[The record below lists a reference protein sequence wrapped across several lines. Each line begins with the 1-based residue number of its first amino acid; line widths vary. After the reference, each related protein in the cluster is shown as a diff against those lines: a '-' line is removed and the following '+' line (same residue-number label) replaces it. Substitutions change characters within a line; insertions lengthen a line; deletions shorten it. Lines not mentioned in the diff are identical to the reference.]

1 MGIDSRK
8 APPLPAPTE
17 TETNNTTPTELTAD
31 AFNPGDAKSSY
42 SIPEDGTPVTIPTR
56 GHKANRSQTSLL
68 IEYFEGGKPSS
79 GPGGERRP
87 SVRVRLTPSKSR
99 GDHIEVTE
107 TKASRKA
114 SLTRRIPLN
123 LDQTDGE
130 DGNSMTSYASATEES
145 NVSRNPIDIEID
157 RSHRRRRPASPL
169 IPSESYQVNASEISA
184 IPSDSFLD
192 GTGAGSTELKSS
204 FSQSKGEELAA
215 GAGAGAAAAVVM
227 DEVKSHKSKTR
238 ERVKLSDKP
247 KEKSDRKRRSKSR
260 TSSVSERGPDDVKS
274 TRSRRSSRSHPEST
288 ISAADSSVLSSHLT
302 PSHRSVDTHST
313 RSGVSKSS
321 INNPKLLETVE
332 DAIRRLILPEL
343 SALKREQS
351 KRETRDNRRNSFTS
365 TATSVSEATPD
376 RRRSSGQRSDQKDR
390 RNREARHDYGDVSP
404 LSVSRESL
412 DDYNDD
418 VVTPKRSSDLLKAA
432 AVGAAASKGLS
443 LLDDK
448 SQSEDRKHRERRRR
462 RAESSRSRSVGRD
475 RYVDDYEDDVV
486 PAPPMPLMSE
496 INPSELTRTS
506 ILSANTDRPH
516 SATEELTPVQ
526 NIARGPL
533 SVSATSSP
541 APSRTPNNF
550 DDTLLTQHA
559 NVSHGDLTALPRG
572 EQNYPEYET
581 DDFGRKVPIDQD
593 VPYDDEEDNISD
605 QDDYPEHGY
614 DNSYF
619 ATQEVP
625 PPLKYVP
632 YQAGAR
638 GLSPIP
644 SVSGY
649 TDGASEHQPR
659 NSRSMHST
667 SDIYSQLERSPEH
680 PRNSRSTGSLSSL
693 RARDFEHMS
702 PRNSDLD
709 YRNTTYTDDSEFDRV
724 ASGQAVRGIGANPN
738 IIHPVLGVE
747 SAVASLVDGSM
758 LEQSVLTSG
767 SGYGYNDYRDSQLS
781 YDDQSRVQSSRGVSP
796 EKQFRDNKR
805 DLQETERH
813 ATPSAR
819 SQKSQNSTQGFTEY
833 DLDEHGRKVPRT
845 KSPTASEAA
854 ITAGAVGAA
863 AAALKARQ
871 GKQQAPV
878 EEEHAEDEEFKPAGV
893 FRNKSFKERTLEGH
907 EPRNTP
913 AHSVDRLD
921 FDDEQPKM
929 HHSFVPDFNDPMP
942 EFGYVDDARTNPS
955 IAPSNPSVVGERL
968 DGELDDHTLSGRA
981 TPTQRSVLGVDNSPS
996 KLSVSPVSARGLD
1009 AKDVAA
1015 AGAVGAAA
1023 AMAATHGHS
1032 REPSHDV
1039 DEWHRSSEDH
1049 KRDTLVTN
1057 PYEDA
1062 SPIVNPALNEN
1073 LLGARGLNTS
1083 YGAPYQAGSPGF
1095 TQKYDEG
1102 YMSNG
1107 PNRTPDVEPKTQA
1120 ARNLANSKLMAPVA
1134 EDPFYVPK
1142 DARHLSGMSQGMTS
1156 PFYDAATGQG
1166 IDRIE
1171 NKDIV
1176 ALMQHL
1182 MVRDAQRSARD
1193 TEIVALLMNAAMEMR
1208 TSFNDMRELIQETG
1222 DDVIFS
1228 GAENTEKLQKAIN
1241 GPRPYPGGRSSII
1254 SNSQVD
1260 TLNEASIKKKN
1271 LWKRALQ
1278 GLSAKG
1284 TNDLSRI
1291 EDMLMQLLG
1300 EVDVLKTQTAPP
1312 PMSTG
1317 RGPSFENL
1325 QPEGQYE
1332 QDRGYEPEGNSTAS
1346 HASQSG
1352 PLSLSQSRSRLRDE
1366 RKFSDHR
1373 ISTVQEHEEEYRYDH
1388 PSPSAERTNGDLLT
1402 PSRSASNLQ
1411 RGGSVPLDTP
1421 PQPSASGQHP
1431 LSAENTPRSA
1441 AGKKHK
1447 ASGSSSWFP
1456 KISRW
1461 SGTTTSSVS
1470 KAFRGSGKKES
1481 KYDDYAPS
1489 RSGSSLASYNDE
1501 DQYQRNPYEED
1512 KLHAGFS
1519 EQNLAGTAARQSLEA
1534 PAAQRESNFT
1544 PDEAPKYSV
1553 HRNSLNLQHPQPRPG
1568 QTERF
1573 RNALESSAQEY
1584 DIPMTP
1590 RSADWAGSTSSVNRI
1605 PQNTNRYSAASSA
1618 GAREPE
1624 YWATSPTG
1632 PPRPPKEPVDAASGT
1647 QSPARSSRISKL
1659 AKGSPLQQQTDESG
1673 FTRYAGSPKPENR
1686 NLNAALGVPARRPS
1700 GPRAMTP
1707 NSLEAAAREERRRKR
1722 DTFGSVQSAQT
1733 DDTDTF

>member
-17 TETNNTTPTELTAD
+17 TETNTTPTELTAD
-31 AFNPGDAKSSY
+31 AFNPNDTKSTY
-42 SIPEDGTPVTIPTR
+42 SIPEDGTPVTIATR
-56 GHKANRSQTSLL
+56 HKANRSQTSLL
-68 IEYFEGGKPSS
+68 IEYFEGGKPS
-79 GPGGERRP
+79 PGSGERRP

-107 TKASRKA
+107 TKQTRKA
-114 SLTRRIPLN
+114 SMTRRIPLN
-123 LDQTDGE
+123 LDGEKTDGE
-130 DGNSMTSYASATEES
+130 DGASMHSYASATEES

-169 IPSESYQVNASEISA
+169 IPSETYQVNASEISA

-204 FSQSKGEELAA
+204 FSQSKGEDPTASV
-215 GAGAGAAAAVVM
+215 GAGSVVAM
-227 DEVKSHKSKTR
+227 DETKSQKSRNR
-238 ERVKLSDKP
+238 ERVKLTEKDKP
-247 KEKSDRKRRSKSR
+247 KEKTDRPKRRSKSR
-260 TSSVSERGPDDVKS
+260 ASSVGMSERGFDDIKTT

-288 ISAADSSVLSSHLT
+288 VSAADSSVLSHVT

-351 KRETRDNRRNSFTS
+351 KRETRDNRRGSFTS
-365 TATSVSEATPD
+365 TATSVSREEATPD
-376 RRRSSGQRSDQKDR
+376 RRRTGQRNDQKDR

-404 LSVSRESL
+404 LSISRESL
-412 DDYNDD
+412 NDFDED
-418 VVTPKRSSDLLKAA
+418 VVTPKRSADLLKAA

-462 RAESSRSRSVGRD
+462 RAESSRSRSLGRD
-475 RYVDDYEDDVV
+475 RYADEYEDDI

-516 SATEELTPVQ
+516 SATEEITPVQ

-533 SVSATSSP
+533 SEASTP
-541 APSRTPNNF
+541 TPSRTPNNF
-550 DDTLLTQHA
+550 EDTILTQHA

-572 EQNYPEYET
+572 EQNYQEYET
-581 DDFGRKVPIDQD
+581 DDYGRKLPINHD
-593 VPYDDEEDNISD
+593 VHYDDEDNLSD
-605 QDDYPEHGY
+605 NDDYLEHGGY

-659 NSRSMHST
+659 HSRSMQSA
-667 SDIYSQLERSPEH
+667 SDMYSQMERSPEQ
-680 PRNSRSTGSLSSL
+680 PRNSRSAGSLSSL
-693 RARDFEHMS
+693 QARDFDPTS
-702 PRNSDLD
+702 PRSSGLD
-709 YRNTTYTDDSEFDRV
+709 YRNTTYTEDSELERV

-738 IIHPVLGVE
+738 IIHPALGVE
-747 SAVASLVDGSM
+747 SAVASLIDGSM

-767 SGYGYNDYRDSQLS
+767 SGYGYYDPRGSNLS
-781 YDDQSRVQSSRGVSP
+781 YDEQSRVQSSRGVSP
-796 EKQFRDNKR
+796 EKPLSITNRGID
-805 DLQETERH
+805 ESERH
-813 ATPSAR
+813 PTPSAGSGKP
-819 SQKSQNSTQGFTEY
+819 SQEFTEY

-845 KSPTASEAA
+845 KSPTASEVA
-854 ITAGAVGAA
+854 ITASAVGAA
-863 AAALKARQ
+863 AAAMKARQ
-871 GKQQAPV
+871 EKSQATV
-878 EEEHAEDEEFKPAGV
+878 EQEHDMEEEFKPAGV

-921 FDDEQPKM
+921 FDEEHPKLSANFM
-929 HHSFVPDFNDPMP
+929 PDFDDPMP
-942 EFGYVDDARTNPS
+942 EYGYIDDARTNSS
-955 IAPSNPSVVGERL
+955 IGRTNPSVVGERL
-968 DGELDDHTLSGRA
+968 DGEPHDEPLSGRA
-981 TPTQRSVLGVDNSPS
+981 TPTQQSLLGVQDRSPGR
-996 KLSVSPVSARGLD
+996 LSISPVSALGHGMKD
-1009 AKDVAA
+1009 AT
-1015 AGAVGAAA
+1015 G
-1023 AMAATHGHS
+1023 THGHS

-1039 DEWHRSSEDH
+1039 DEWQRSSEDR

-1073 LLGARGLNTS
+1073 LLGARGLNPT
-1083 YGAPYQAGSPGF
+1083 YGVNYSAGSPTF
-1095 TQKYDEG
+1095 NPKYDEG
-1102 YMSNG
+1102 YMSND
-1107 PNRTPDVEPKTQA
+1107 PNRTPEPKSA
-1120 ARNLANSKLMAPVA
+1120 ARNLVGSQLVAPVP
-1134 EDPFYVPK
+1134 EDPFYIPK
-1142 DARHLSGMSQGMTS
+1142 GSRHLSGMSQGMTS

-1166 IDRIE
+1166 IERIE

-1193 TEIVALLMNAAMEMR
+1193 TEIVALLMNAALEMR
-1208 TSFNDMRELIQETG
+1208 TSFNEMKDLIQETG
-1222 DDVIFS
+1222 DDVIFANS
-1228 GAENTEKLQKAIN
+1228 ENTDKLYKAIN
-1241 GPRPYPGGRSSII
+1241 GPRPYPGNRSSIV

-1260 TLNEASIKKKN
+1260 NINEVSMKKKN

-1284 TNDLSRI
+1284 TSDLSRI

-1312 PMSTG
+1312 AISH
-1317 RGPSFENL
+1317 RGPSFDNL

-1332 QDRGYEPEGNSTAS
+1332 QDRGYEPEGTSTTS
-1346 HASQSG
+1346 HASHSQSG
-1352 PLSLSQSRSRLRDE
+1352 RLSLSQSRSRLQDE
-1366 RKFSDHR
+1366 RKFSDNR
-1373 ISTVQEHEEEYRYDH
+1373 ISTVQEREEEFGYDH
-1388 PSPSAERTNGDLLT
+1388 PSPSAERTNANMLT
-1402 PSRSASNLQ
+1402 PSRSAANLT

-1421 PQPSASGQHP
+1421 PQAAGAAHLP
-1431 LSAENTPRSA
+1431 LSAENTPRS
-1441 AGKKHK
+1441 GKKHK

-1489 RSGSSLASYNDE
+1489 RSSSSLASYNE
-1501 DQYQRNPYEED
+1501 DGDYQHNPYEED
-1512 KLHAGFS
+1512 KLHTGFS
-1519 EQNLAGTAARQSLEA
+1519 EQNLGGPSA
-1534 PAAQRESNFT
+1534 PPAQDAPVANRESTFT

-1590 RSADWAGSTSSVNRI
+1590 RSADWAGSTNSVNRI
-1605 PQNTNRYSAASSA
+1605 PQNANRYSTASSA
-1618 GAREPE
+1618 AVRDPE
-1624 YWATSPTG
+1624 YWASSPTG
-1632 PPRPPKEPVDAASGT
+1632 PARPPKEPTDASGT
-1647 QSPARSSRISKL
+1647 RTPPKGTRVSKL
-1659 AKGSPLQQQTDESG
+1659 AKGSPLAQQQQADESG
-1673 FTRYAGSPKPENR
+1673 YYPSSPKPENR
-1686 NLNAALGVPARRPS
+1686 NLNGALGVPARRPS

-1707 NSLEAAAREERRRKR
+1707 NSLEAATREERRRKR
-1722 DTFGSVQSAQT
+1722 DAYEGAPSVLS

>member
-17 TETNNTTPTELTAD
+17 TETNTTPTELTAD
-31 AFNPGDAKSSY
+31 AFKPGDAKSSY

-56 GHKANRSQTSLL
+56 GHKANKSQTSLL
-68 IEYFEGGKPSS
+68 IEYFEGGKSTGS
-79 GPGGERRP
+79 GGERRP

-114 SLTRRIPLN
+114 SLTRRIPLS
-123 LDQTDGE
+123 LDADKTDGE
-130 DGNSMTSYASATEES
+130 DGHSMTSYASATEES

-157 RSHRRRRPASPL
+157 RRDRRRRPASPL
-169 IPSESYQVNASEISA
+169 IPSESYQVNASDISA

-204 FSQSKGEELAA
+204 FSHPKGEEVAA
-215 GAGAGAAAAVVM
+215 AAGAGAAAAVVM
-227 DEVKSHKSKTR
+227 DEVKSHKSSKTR
-238 ERVKLSDKP
+238 ERVKLVDKP
-247 KEKSDRKRRSKSR
+247 KEKSERKRRSKSR
-260 TSSVSERGPDDVKS
+260 ASSVSERGMDDVKS
-274 TRSRRSSRSHPEST
+274 TRTRRSSRSHQEST
-288 ISAADSSVLSSHLT
+288 VSAADSSMLSGMT
-302 PSHRSVDTHST
+302 PSHRSIDTHST

-365 TATSVSEATPD
+365 TATSISRDDGTPD
-376 RRRSSGQRSDQKDR
+376 RRRSSGQRSDQKER

-412 DDYNDD
+412 DEYDNE

-462 RAESSRSRSVGRD
+462 RAESSRSRSLGRD
-475 RYVDDYEDDVV
+475 RYVDDYEDEA

-496 INPSELTRTS
+496 INPSEMTRTS

-533 SVSATSSP
+533 SISNTSTP
-541 APSRTPNNF
+541 TPMRTPNNF
-550 DDTLLTQHA
+550 DDTILTQHA

-572 EQNYPEYET
+572 EQNYAEYDT
-581 DDFGRKVPIDQD
+581 DDFGRKMPMDQD
-593 VPYDDEEDNISD
+593 VPYDDEDDNLSEG
-605 QDDYPEHGY
+605 DYPEHGY

-667 SDIYSQLERSPEH
+667 SDVYSQLERSPEH

-693 RARDFEHMS
+693 RVRDFEHMS
-702 PRNSDLD
+702 PMSSGLD
-709 YRNTTYTDDSEFDRV
+709 YNRNTAYTDDSEFDPV
-724 ASGQAVRGIGANPN
+724 GAGQAVRGLGANPN
-738 IIHPVLGVE
+738 IHSALGVE

-758 LEQSVLTSG
+758 LDQSVLTSG
-767 SGYGYNDYRDSQLS
+767 SGYGYTDYRDSTLS

-796 EKQFRDNKR
+796 EKGFRDNVR
-805 DLQETERH
+805 EMQESERH

-819 SQKSQNSTQGFTEY
+819 SQKSQNSTQEFTEY

-854 ITAGAVGAA
+854 ITIGAVGAA
-863 AAALKARQ
+863 AAALKALH
-871 GKQQAPV
+871 GKQQTSA
-878 EEEHAEDEEFKPAGV
+878 EEDQGEETEFKGAGV

-921 FDDEQPKM
+921 FDEEAPKM
-929 HHSFVPDFNDPMP
+929 GHSFVPDFNDPMP
-942 EFGYVDDARTNPS
+942 EYGYVDEDARTTPS
-955 IAPSNPSVVGERL
+955 LAQTNPSVVGERL
-968 DGELDDHTLSGRA
+968 DGQHDEIASGRA
-981 TPTQRSVLGVDNSPS
+981 TPTQRSLLGVDKSPR
-996 KLSVSPVSARGLD
+996 KHSVSPVSSRGGD
-1009 AKDVAA
+1009 AKDTTAVGTA
-1015 AGAVGAAA
+1015 AG
-1023 AMAATHGHS
+1023 MAALHSHS

-1062 SPIVNPALNEN
+1062 SPIVNPALGEN
-1073 LLGARGLNTS
+1073 LLGARGLNAS
-1083 YGAPYQAGSPGF
+1083 YHGAPYEAGSPGF
-1095 TQKYDEG
+1095 TPKYDEG

-1120 ARNLANSKLMAPVA
+1120 ARNLANSKLMAPVP
-1134 EDPFYVPK
+1134 EDPFYAPK

-1193 TEIVALLMNAAMEMR
+1193 TEIVALLMNAALEMR
-1208 TSFNDMRELIQETG
+1208 TSFNEMRDLIQETG
-1222 DDVIFS
+1222 DDVIFA
-1228 GAENTEKLQKAIN
+1228 GTENTDKLQKAIN
-1241 GPRPYPGGRSSII
+1241 GPRPYPGGGRSSII

-1260 TLNEASIKKKN
+1260 TINEASIKKKN

-1284 TNDLSRI
+1284 TSDLSRI

-1312 PMSTG
+1312 G
-1317 RGPSFENL
+1317 RGASFENL

-1332 QDRGYEPEGNSTAS
+1332 NDRGYEPEGNSTAS

-1352 PLSLSQSRSRLRDE
+1352 HLSLSQSRSRLRDE

-1373 ISTVQEHEEEYRYDH
+1373 ISTVQEHEDENQYGH
-1388 PSPSAERTNGDLLT
+1388 PSPSGERTNANLLT
-1402 PSRSASNLQ
+1402 PSRSATNLQ

-1431 LSAENTPRSA
+1431 LSAENTPRST

-1470 KAFRGSGKKES
+1470 KALRGSGKKES
-1481 KYDDYAPS
+1481 KYEDYAPS

-1501 DQYQRNPYEED
+1501 DQYQHNPYEED
-1512 KLHAGFS
+1512 KLHTGFS
-1519 EQNLAGTAARQSLEA
+1519 EQNLAGAAARQSLDA
-1534 PAAQRESNFT
+1534 PAARRESNFT

-1605 PQNTNRYSAASSA
+1605 PQNTNRYSTTSSA

-1632 PPRPPKEPVDAASGT
+1632 PPRPPKEPMDGT
-1647 QSPARSSRISKL
+1647 QSPARSNRVSKL
-1659 AKGSPLQQQTDESG
+1659 AKGSPVQHQTDESG

-1722 DTFGSVQSAQT
+1722 GM
-1733 DDTDTF
+1733 